1 MQPCNCRDLLNNAVI
16 SVLSECCY
24 ADKAVIE
31 VTVWVEESL
40 RRKKIIC
47 LSSYQLYLIE
57 KKNRKKDASCLD
69 SCSQF
74 SVSSKVNILSQ
85 RKKIIIWSVKTCL
98 SKHYILQPG
107 EEGKDRKRCLR
118 ATIY

>member
-1 MQPCNCRDLLNNAVI
+1 MGRGKF
-16 SVLSECCY
+16 E
-24 ADKAVIE
+24 
-31 VTVWVEESL
+31 
-40 RRKKIIC
+40 KKKIC

-85 RKKIIIWSVKTCL
+85 RKKIIIWSVKICL

-107 EEGKDRKRCLR
+107 EEGKDRKCCLR

>member
-1 MQPCNCRDLLNNAVI
+1 MI
-16 SVLSECCY
+16 SVSSECCY

-40 RRKKIIC
+40 RRKKKIC

-85 RKKIIIWSVKTCL
+85 RKKIIIWSVKICL

-107 EEGKDRKRCLR
+107 EEGKDRKCCLR